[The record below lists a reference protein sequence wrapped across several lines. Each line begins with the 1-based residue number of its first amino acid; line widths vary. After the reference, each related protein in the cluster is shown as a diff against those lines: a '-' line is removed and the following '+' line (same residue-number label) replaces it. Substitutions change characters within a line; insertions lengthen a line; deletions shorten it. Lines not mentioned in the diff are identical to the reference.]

1 MEQAIS
7 VGDFATNS
15 WPGLSFAIRGGMLEV
30 SSETTMGSTSMP
42 RSILFRSAFAAVLA
56 LALLP
61 TRAWPRSQDS
71 QSVAE
76 AARRTREKKKD
87 AAKPKTV
94 ITDETLDVKKGD
106 VQSAAAE
113 EAKVAGAPETNANSA
128 NPSAA
133 PNNNSTGSTAAPDA
147 KKDEKLKKELAAL
160 QEQLKIALTDL
171 DLLRRENRL
180 DQDAYYSKPN
190 YGADTAGKQK
200 LDDET
205 QRIADKQ
212 QEVDN
217 LKTKIA
223 DLEKEIGSS

>member
-1 MEQAIS
+1 
-7 VGDFATNS
+7 
-15 WPGLSFAIRGGMLEV
+15 
-30 SSETTMGSTSMP
+30 MP

-56 LALLP
+56 FALLP
-61 TRAWPRSQDS
+61 AHAWPQSQDS

-76 AARRTREKKKD
+76 AARRAREKKKD

-113 EAKVAGAPETNANSA
+113 EAKVPRAAETNSQANAAASPAAAANDNSSA
-128 NPSAA
+128 SA
-133 PNNNSTGSTAAPDA
+133 AAPDA
-147 KKDEKLKKELAAL
+147 KKDEKLRKQLAAL

>member
-1 MEQAIS
+1 
-7 VGDFATNS
+7 
-15 WPGLSFAIRGGMLEV
+15 
-30 SSETTMGSTSMP
+30 
-42 RSILFRSAFAAVLA
+42 VLA

-61 TRAWPRSQDS
+61 TRAWPQSQDP

-76 AARRTREKKKD
+76 AARRAREKKKD

-106 VQSAAAE
+106 VQSATAE
-113 EAKVAGAPETNANSA
+113 EAKVAGAPETNAS

-180 DQDAYYSKPN
+180 DQDTYYSKPN

-212 QEVDN
+212 QEVEN
-217 LKTKIA
+217 LKTKVA
-223 DLEKEIGSS
+223 DLEKEIGNS